1 MNNLSESNM
10 QNPEIE
16 KPYFSHFACLLGRVV
31 QNISSEALRIRTK
44 VPKSGPEKVRIK
56 HKSSEFE
63 QPNSK

>member
-44 VPKSGPEKVRIK
+44 VPKSGPEKVRI
-56 HKSSEFE
+56 
-63 QPNSK
+63 